1 MVAAEKIKAGKL
13 MYSFLNE
20 FEVCEICK
28 LRSEVFFFTGIHM
41 AQAKLDTPVVREN
54 SFLTPFSTLR
64 DMKMLDH
71 HGGDTV
77 LKGGDKVHHARSINS
92 ITGVISACY
101 SLVPLLYTR
110 PEMLDCFWLLAL
122 T

>member
-28 LRSEVFFFTGIHM
+28 LRSEVFFLTGIHV

-54 SFLTPFSTLR
+54 SFLTPFSALR

-77 LKGGDKVHHARSINS
+77 LKGGDIKS
-92 ITGVISACY
+92 ITRGQ
-101 SLVPLLYTR
+101 LTLLRASFQCVAVLFLYCIVDPR
-110 PEMLDCFWLLAL
+110 C
-122 T
+122 

>member
-13 MYSFLNE
+13 NMYSFLNE

-28 LRSEVFFFTGIHM
+28 LRSEVFLTEIHV

-77 LKGGDKVHHARSINS
+77 LKGGDIKS
-92 ITGVISACY
+92 ITRGQ
-101 SLVPLLYTR
+101 LTLLQASFQCVAVLFLYYI
-110 PEMLDCFWLLAL
+110 LDPRC
-122 T
+122 

>member
-28 LRSEVFFFTGIHM
+28 LRSEFFFLTGIHV

-77 LKGGDKVHHARSINS
+77 LKGGDIKS
-92 ITGVISACY
+92 IT
-101 SLVPLLYTR
+101 SLTLLRASFQCVAVLFLYCI
-110 PEMLDCFWLLAL
+110 LDPRC
-122 T
+122 

>member
-1 MVAAEKIKAGKL
+1 MAAVEKIKACKL

-28 LRSEVFFFTGIHM
+28 LRREVFFLTGIHV

-64 DMKMLDH
+64 DMKMLH
-71 HGGDTV
+71 HQGGDTV
-77 LKGGDKVHHARSINS
+77 LKGGDHDIKS
-92 ITGVISACY
+92 ITRGQ
-101 SLVPLLYTR
+101 LTLLRASFQCVTVLFLYCI
-110 PEMLDCFWLLAL
+110 LDLRC
-122 T
+122 

>member
-1 MVAAEKIKAGKL
+1 MAAAEKIKAGKL

-28 LRSEVFFFTGIHM
+28 LRREVFFLTGIHV

-77 LKGGDKVHHARSINS
+77 LKGGDIKS
-92 ITGVISACY
+92 ITRGQ
-101 SLVPLLYTR
+101 LTLLRASFQCVTVLFLYCI
-110 PEMLDCFWLLAL
+110 LDPRC
-122 T
+122 

>member
-1 MVAAEKIKAGKL
+1 MAAAEKIKAGKL

-28 LRSEVFFFTGIHM
+28 LRREVFFLTGIHV
-41 AQAKLDTPVVREN
+41 AQAKFHTPVVREN

-77 LKGGDKVHHARSINS
+77 LKLPRTQTSLSMCAQRSLA
-92 ITGVISACY
+92 VY
-101 SLVPLLYTR
+101 HQSLVSHSPLPCEKR
-110 PEMLDCFWLLAL
+110 SA
-122 T
+122 